1 VEALQPLIAEHKHE
15 LTVECPDTTLTVRG
29 DLTRLVQ
36 VLGNLLNNAAKYTNS
51 GGRIVLSARRVG
63 SRVEVRVKDNG
74 IGIPLESQAKLFNLF
89 SRLTTSADRT
99 PAGLGIGLA
108 LVRQLVEMHGGEVAV
123 TSAGIGHG
131 SEFVVRLP
139 LLEAEVADDS
149 FPRRDA
155 RAGGLSK
162 RRILIADDNHDAL
175 ESLALLL
182 ECDGHEVRRAVN
194 GAEAVEVAAEW
205 RPELA
210 LLDLGMP
217 VMDGY
222 EAAKRMRQQPWGKD
236 LLIVALSGWGQSADI
251 QRSREAGFDSH
262 LVKPASFESLAEV
275 LGRLTVSEPAR
286 SAM

>member
-1 VEALQPLIAEHKHE
+1 
-15 LTVECPDTTLTVRG
+15 
-29 DLTRLVQ
+29 VQ

-51 GGRIVLSARRVG
+51 GGRIVLSAHRIDSHVELRV
-63 SRVEVRVKDNG
+63 RDNG
-74 IGIPLESQAKLFNLF
+74 IGIDPESQAKLFHLF
-89 SRLTTSADRT
+89 SRLTSSADRT

-123 TSAGIGHG
+123 SSAGVGLG

-139 LLEAEVADDS
+139 LYDAGADAQHQ
-149 FPRRDA
+149 RGDA
-155 RAGGLSK
+155 RSNNPSR

-194 GAEAVEVAAEW
+194 GAQAFELASSW
-205 RPELA
+205 KPELA

-222 EAAKRMRQQPWGKD
+222 EAVRRIREQPWGKD
-236 LLIVALSGWGQSADI
+236 LLIVALSGWGQSSDI

-262 LVKPASFESLAEV
+262 LVKPASFESLADV
-275 LGRLTVSEPAR
+275 LGRLTAPEPAR